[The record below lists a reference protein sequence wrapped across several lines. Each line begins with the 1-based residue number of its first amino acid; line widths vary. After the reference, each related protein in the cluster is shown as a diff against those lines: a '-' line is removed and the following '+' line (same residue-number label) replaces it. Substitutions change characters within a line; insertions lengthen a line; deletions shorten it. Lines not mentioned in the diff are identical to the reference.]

1 MAAVAAELN
10 LDWVTPEL
18 AVGGAFATA
27 AIPQLAAEGVEAVID
42 LRSEDRDDA
51 DALARAGIGFLHLP
65 TEDHCALSL
74 ADIDAGVG
82 FARAGRAGG
91 RRLLVH
97 CREGIGR
104 SVTLALCILIDAGV
118 EPLEAMRQVK
128 DRRYW
133 ASPSPAQFDALAEWL
148 RRRGV
153 APPPFKAWAAI
164 AYRHLT

>member
-1 MAAVAAELN
+1 MQAVALN
-10 LDWVTPEL
+10 LDWVTPQI
-18 AVGGAFATA
+18 AVGGAFPAA
-27 AIPQLAAEGVEAVID
+27 AIPQLAADGVRAVID
-42 LRSEDRDDA
+42 LRAEDLDDA
-51 DALARAGIGFLHLP
+51 QALEHAGVAFLHLP
-65 TEDHCALSL
+65 TEDHCAVAL
-74 ADIDAGVG
+74 DDMDAGVA
-82 FARAGRAGG
+82 FARRELQGG
-91 RRLLVH
+91 RKLLVH

-104 SVTLALCILIDAGV
+104 SVTLALCILIDAGL

-153 APPPFKAWAAI
+153 PPPPFKAWAGI